1 MKISELIEE
10 LEVLKVEHGDLI
22 VIAADEEG
30 KYEIGNTH
38 ADTYNTQLA
47 IRLCP

>member
-1 MKISELIEE
+1 MKISDLIEE
-10 LEVLKVEHGDLI
+10 LEVLKAEHGDLI

-38 ADTYNTQLA
+38 VDTYYTQLA